1 MNTNTTDTQPRNEF
15 VQSLVDLGTEWVALG
30 ISFGTQALERSAR
43 SLELAA
49 RSLDTISKGLDRR
62 PRTAASA
69 DPAVDVVSE
78 QVAEQVDA
86 QVVDDSAA

>member
-1 MNTNTTDTQPRNEF
+1 MNTPVEETTPRNEF

-49 RSLDTISKGLDRR
+49 RSLDTISKGLDRKVQ
-62 PRTAASA
+62 
-69 DPAVDVVSE
+69 PAKDGSKGE
-78 QVAEQVDA
+78 PIDAQA
-86 QVVDDSAA
+86 QVVEEP

>member
-1 MNTNTTDTQPRNEF
+1 MNTNTNPNDAQPKNEF

-62 PRTAASA
+62 TRA
-69 DPAVDVVSE
+69 DAPAKP
-78 QVAEQVDA
+78 AEEAVEVVDA
-86 QVVDDSAA
+86 HVVDDAAP

>member
-1 MNTNTTDTQPRNEF
+1 MNATENNSPARNEF

-30 ISFGTQALERSAR
+30 ISFGTQALERSAK

-62 PRTAASA
+62 PTRPEAAKPA
-69 DPAVDVVSE
+69 DDVVDAD
-78 QVAEQVDA
+78 AEIVEHN
-86 QVVDDSAA
+86 VVDKG

>member
-1 MNTNTTDTQPRNEF
+1 MNATENPTPSRNEF

-30 ISFGTQALERSAR
+30 ISFGTQALERSAK

-62 PRTAASA
+62 PSRAAVAKPS
-69 DPAVDVVSE
+69 DDVVDAD
-78 QVAEQVDA
+78 AEIVEHN
-86 QVVDDSAA
+86 VVDKG